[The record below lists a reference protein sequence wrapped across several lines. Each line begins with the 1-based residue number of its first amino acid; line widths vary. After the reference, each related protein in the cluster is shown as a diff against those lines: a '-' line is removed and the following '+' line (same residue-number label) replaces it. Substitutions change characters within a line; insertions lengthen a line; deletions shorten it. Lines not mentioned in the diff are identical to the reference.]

1 MRALFMETGTVFS
14 LCCDER
20 TLEIYYIFLVLPST
34 AQQTVRARCE
44 FVVVASRSRTTLLCF
59 GEDIKAVRERAARI

>member
-1 MRALFMETGTVFS
+1 MEAGTMFS

-20 TLEIYYIFLVLPST
+20 TLEIPYIFLVLPST
-34 AQQTVRARCE
+34 AQQTAQASQT